1 MHDVL
6 GREQSAAV
14 VQILE
19 NDLVGI
25 VNEHTLVLAGLSGM
39 ATLAVN
45 RNHDRNIVLLA
56 DDKVVS
62 TEARSGMNTAGTCI
76 KRYVVTN
83 DNERLTVVQRML
95 CLDHFQIGAEA
106 GRQNFPLGNACGLHD
121 GRDKLLRHDVNLAGR
136 NLNEIVLKD
145 RIQRNCKVA
154 RNGPGRSRPDY
165 EVNVLLRAK
174 QLRDNALVI
183 GNRELDEDRLAR
195 NVLVLDFR
203 FSQSGFIVRA
213 PVNRLLTLV
222 DVTLLGHLAEN
233 LNLSS
238 LVVVGQGQIRAIP
251 VANNAQTLE
260 LRALRV
266 YVVMCKLLTLGTEL
280 SNRNLAA
287 IHAISL
293 DGLTLDR
300 QTVSIPARDI
310 RRLIPH
316 HIARTDDEILEN
328 LVQGVAHVQIA
339 VCIRR
344 AVVQNEEWLAL
355 VLLHQFMVEICLL
368 PVLKKTR
375 LALGKTRTHREIC
388 LRQIDRVIVILLHWQ
403 YSFLSV
409 IA

>member
-1 MHDVL
+1 M
-6 GREQSAAV
+6 
-14 VQILE
+14 
-19 NDLVGI
+19 
-25 VNEHTLVLAGLSGM
+25 
-39 ATLAVN
+39 
-45 RNHDRNIVLLA
+45 
-56 DDKVVS
+56 
-62 TEARSGMNTAGTCI
+62 
-76 KRYVVTN
+76 
-83 DNERLTVVQRML
+83 
-95 CLDHFQIGAEA
+95 
-106 GRQNFPLGNACGLHD
+106 
-121 GRDKLLRHDVNLAGR
+121 
-136 NLNEIVLKD
+136 
-145 RIQRNCKVA
+145 
-154 RNGPGRSRPDY
+154 
-165 EVNVLLRAK
+165 
-174 QLRDNALVI
+174 
-183 GNRELDEDRLAR
+183 
-195 NVLVLDFR
+195 
-203 FSQSGFIVRA
+203 RA

-344 AVVQNEEWLAL
+344 AVVQDEEWLAL
-355 VLLHQFMVEICLL
+355 VLLHQFMIELCLL

-375 LALGKTRTHREIC
+375 LALGKTRTHRKIC
-388 LRQIDRVIVILLHWQ
+388 LRQIDCVIVILLHWQ